1 MVEKML
7 PGIKPVKDPGAR
19 LGGPL
24 LPLHAVFEGG
34 VSVQP
39 AVRVVNPDFVLSIL
53 HLLPLGEERDKDGVL
68 CFLPRQPVCLGL
80 EMLPLTIFLLFSGL
94 W

>member
-1 MVEKML
+1 M
-7 PGIKPVKDPGAR
+7 PVRNLVAR
-19 LGGPL
+19 LGGHPVPL
-24 LPLHAVFEGG
+24 TSVREGG

-53 HLLPLGEERDKDGVL
+53 RLLPLGEERDKDGVL
-68 CFLPRQPVCLGL
+68 CFLEL
-80 EMLPLTIFLLFSGL
+80 LPLSIFLLLSGL

>member
-1 MVEKML
+1 M
-7 PGIKPVKDPGAR
+7 PVRNLVAR
-19 LGGPL
+19 LGGHPVPL
-24 LPLHAVFEGG
+24 TSVREGG

-39 AVRVVNPDFVLSIL
+39 AARVVTPDLVLSIL
-53 HLLPLGEERDKDGVL
+53 RLLPLGEERDKDGVL

-80 EMLPLTIFLLFSGL
+80 EMLPLSIFLLFSGL